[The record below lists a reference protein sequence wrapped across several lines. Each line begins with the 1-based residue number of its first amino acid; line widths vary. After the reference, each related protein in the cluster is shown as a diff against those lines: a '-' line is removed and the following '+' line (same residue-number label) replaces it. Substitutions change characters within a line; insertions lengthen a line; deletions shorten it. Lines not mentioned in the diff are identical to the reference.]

1 MSNYNPMLE
10 NEMTEMTT
18 NVITGCPE
26 EVYEFL
32 HNVIQ
37 DAQVSGAVVNII
49 TIIPSQVDNIDD
61 VSTKGCKPKATVCPK
76 T

>member
-1 MSNYNPMLE
+1 
-10 NEMTEMTT
+10 MTEMTT
-18 NVITGCPE
+18 NVLTGCPE

-37 DAQVSGAVVNII
+37 DAQASGSVVNII
-49 TIIPSQVDNIDD
+49 TIIPSQTDD
-61 VSTKGCKPKATVCPK
+61 GDGGSTKGCKPGSDRCPK